1 MESLL
6 LSAKVVFPLFVFMA
20 LGYLLNM
27 LGFLGKETKSQMNKL
42 VFKLFLPVSIFVNI
56 YTSDIEMKNQGGLI
70 AFAVVTIIAVFVIL
84 CLIIPRFENIKSRAS
99 VIIQVIYRSNFV
111 LFGLT
116 VTQSIYGDEGVG
128 TTAVLVAIVVPV
140 FNALAVILFE
150 IFRGGKINFLSILKG
165 TVTNPLIIAS
175 VAGLIVSATGIEI
188 PGFVMETVKDI
199 GGLATPLALII
210 LGATFA
216 FGDLRIYKM
225 QLVTSV
231 CGRLLLM
238 PAIFL
243 GIGILLGFRNHELVA
258 LMSLSASPTA
268 VSSFTMADQMGGDGK
283 LAGGIVVLT
292 SIGAVFSIF
301 MWTFVLNINGLI

>member
-1 MESLL
+1 
-6 LSAKVVFPLFVFMA
+6 
-20 LGYLLNM
+20 
-27 LGFLGKETKSQMNKL
+27 
-42 VFKLFLPVSIFVNI
+42 
-56 YTSDIEMKNQGGLI
+56 
-70 AFAVVTIIAVFVIL
+70 
-84 CLIIPRFENIKSRAS
+84 
-99 VIIQVIYRSNFV
+99 
-111 LFGLT
+111 
-116 VTQSIYGDEGVG
+116 
-128 TTAVLVAIVVPV
+128 
-140 FNALAVILFE
+140 
-150 IFRGGKINFLSILKG
+150 
-165 TVTNPLIIAS
+165 
-175 VAGLIVSATGIEI
+175 
-188 PGFVMETVKDI
+188 METVKDI

-216 FGDLRIYKM
+216 FGDLRIYKI